1 MLRGPGRRERR
12 FEVLAVGR
20 CPALAFGSFRCPLAG
35 KRRRDAGKGVP
46 ACELVSVGGRRVRL
60 GPGPGGG
67 GSCGALKKPSRGLPA
82 RAVTAAVRV
91 TELAAP
97 QVAPAA
103 VGAVPEGGL
112 APSGFAG

>member
-1 MLRGPGRRERR
+1 MSGAGVRLLPLPARRKEAAGRGGRGPGLRAGER
-12 FEVLAVGR
+12 
-20 CPALAFGSFRCPLAG
+20 
-35 KRRRDAGKGVP
+35 
-46 ACELVSVGGRRVRL
+46 GGRL
-60 GPGPGGG
+60 GPGPGDG

-82 RAVTAAVRV
+82 RAVTAADRV

-112 APSGFAG
+112 ASSGFAG